1 MEWVMAAQ
9 RRTRGPREID
19 RDGVLNSLGLARKSL
34 IEAQRAMRPKSG
46 LSRSAEAV
54 ISEIDEF
61 AFVLTGDRQHFH
73 ASAHGSP
80 AVKARKPD

>member
-1 MEWVMAAQ
+1 MAAE
-9 RRTRGPREID
+9 RRSKGPREFD
-19 RDGVLNSLGLARKSL
+19 RDLLLGALAQARKAL

-46 LSRSAEAV
+46 LSRSADAV

-61 AFVLTGDRQHFH
+61 AFVLTGDRSHFH

-80 AVKARKPD
+80 PRSEKKTA